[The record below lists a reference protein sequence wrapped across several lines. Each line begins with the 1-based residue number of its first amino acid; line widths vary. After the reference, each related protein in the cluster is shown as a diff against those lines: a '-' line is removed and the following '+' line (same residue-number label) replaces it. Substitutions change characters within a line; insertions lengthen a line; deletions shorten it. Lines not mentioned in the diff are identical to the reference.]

1 MNNGQGPQGGGPSS
15 QYASGAGD
23 PDPAHGLRQAF
34 LLHQQGRLEEA
45 NALYREILAGH
56 PNNAHALHLFGVL
69 RAQRGDYA
77 AAADFIG
84 RAVALDP
91 NNPTAFYNLGNT
103 LRDLNRLDEALAS
116 YDRALA
122 LRPNVE
128 TWGNRGSVLQELG
141 RPDEAIVSFDRAL
154 AMNPLHATSLFNRAN
169 ALGNLRRYADA
180 LAGYDRVLALK
191 PDHAAA
197 LNGRGIMLQELRR
210 FEEAFA
216 AHDKAF
222 RFDPSLPYVEGQ
234 RLHTKR
240 HACDWPNLA
249 DETARLERHIDEG
262 KLVAMPFVLIGA
274 SDSEAR
280 QLAAA
285 EIYVR
290 DKYAA
295 GVSWRRQRTQ
305 NAHDKIRVG
314 YMCGELREHATAYLT
329 AGLFE
334 CHDRNSFE
342 IHAISTNPSDGSA
355 MRKRLD
361 AAFDVFTEVS
371 GRVDGDIADVIR
383 RAEIDILV
391 NLNGYFG
398 DDRTGVFAARPA
410 PLQVSYLGYPATMGA
425 PFIDYIIADNTVIPD
440 GHQKHYAEKIVYLP
454 NSYQPNDG
462 PRTTR
467 RTATR
472 AECGLSRAGFV
483 FCCFNNQYKLGPE
496 IFGLWMRLLAQIP
509 GSVLWL
515 LEWNGSVRRRL
526 LDEAKQRDIGEDR
539 IVFAPLMKFQEH
551 LSRVHLGDLFL
562 DTIPCNA
569 HTTASDALWCGVPV
583 LTCLGS
589 TFAGRVA
596 ASLLKAVGLD
606 ELITHSLEEYEALAL
621 TLARNPEQLAALKA
635 RLAENRNKAPLFD
648 TPRYTRNLE
657 AAYRTMWERQQR
669 DEPPASFLIE
679 DGADGR

>member
-1 MNNGQGPQGGGPSS
+1 
-15 QYASGAGD
+15 
-23 PDPAHGLRQAF
+23 
-34 LLHQQGRLEEA
+34 
-45 NALYREILAGH
+45 
-56 PNNAHALHLFGVL
+56 
-69 RAQRGDYA
+69 
-77 AAADFIG
+77 
-84 RAVALDP
+84 
-91 NNPTAFYNLGNT
+91 
-103 LRDLNRLDEALAS
+103 
-116 YDRALA
+116 
-122 LRPNVE
+122 
-128 TWGNRGSVLQELG
+128 
-141 RPDEAIVSFDRAL
+141 
-154 AMNPLHATSLFNRAN
+154 
-169 ALGNLRRYADA
+169 
-180 LAGYDRVLALK
+180 
-191 PDHAAA
+191 
-197 LNGRGIMLQELRR
+197 
-210 FEEAFA
+210 
-216 AHDKAF
+216 
-222 RFDPSLPYVEGQ
+222 
-234 RLHTKR
+234 
-240 HACDWPNLA
+240 
-249 DETARLERHIDEG
+249 
-262 KLVAMPFVLIGA
+262 
-274 SDSEAR
+274 
-280 QLAAA
+280 
-285 EIYVR
+285 
-290 DKYAA
+290 
-295 GVSWRRQRTQ
+295 
-305 NAHDKIRVG
+305 
-314 YMCGELREHATAYLT
+314 MCGELREHATAYLT

-383 RAEIDILV
+383 QAEIDILV

-583 LTCLGS
+583 LTSLGS

-657 AAYRTMWERQQR
+657 AAYRTMWERQKR
-669 DEPPASFLIE
+669 DEPPASFSVE